1 MKCTEG
7 TPRWGPPPSLLTEC
21 LPLSNLWSPFWWIE
35 PAMKHIPQTNFP
47 FNTCNRYKCCPYQ
60 PLTVFWCRSLWEKN
74 YFWIVV
80 NSDENPKM
88 WAVEYGCQQFCS
100 FSLLLKTC
108 DIWLFCT
115 VSKPINFHVC
125 IESLDCCFA
134 HLDTKGDEWEPID
147 ENALSD

>member
-1 MKCTEG
+1 MDRTCDETHSSNKF
-7 TPRWGPPPSLLTEC
+7 PIQHLQQIQV
-21 LPLSNLWSPFWWIE
+21 LPI
-35 PAMKHIPQTNFP
+35 PAFDSV
-47 FNTCNRYKCCPYQ
+47 
-60 PLTVFWCRSLWEKN
+60 LVSVSAEKN
-74 YFWIVV
+74 DFWIVV

-88 WAVEYGCQQFCS
+88 WAVEYGCS

-134 HLDTKGDEWEPID
+134 HLDTKGDKWEPID